1 MSVELP
7 LDEEAKKKLQQRRS
21 SNVRRVSGVDL
32 SVHHYVPFIPKR
44 RTSVSSGCRI
54 TANSEVFADYKHIF
68 PYITDDGRTTLVTEY
83 DFHNKMCRKYKAL
96 LGDTYI
102 YPILGTNL
110 SVQED
115 LLCELTRDDKKF
127 LEFLV
132 FPEVEIMI
140 PGGISTIRTN
150 NKRIGLFIIGKRG
163 DIFPAGLKTITNRE
177 LKQLEEKLETWA
189 VIKNFAVPDLGESPT
204 SDHVVEQFV
213 QGMDKPHVRR
223 IRDVLGIIESQEEF
237 IAKMEA
243 YGIFHTYVEQL
254 DLATYY
260 ESVRN
265 RKSRFVDTG
274 DWREYK
280 DDEPFDWSEWDAM
293 SKRRGT
299 ETSEDSGIAHDDV
312 PSSPNSVVICDLP
325 TCNGNGVCGRK
336 GSKQD
341 EEVPQLVSAK
351 DDDDVF
357 MSHNGT
363 GGN

>member
-1 MSVELP
+1 
-7 LDEEAKKKLQQRRS
+7 
-21 SNVRRVSGVDL
+21 
-32 SVHHYVPFIPKR
+32 
-44 RTSVSSGCRI
+44 
-54 TANSEVFADYKHIF
+54 
-68 PYITDDGRTTLVTEY
+68 
-83 DFHNKMCRKYKAL
+83 
-96 LGDTYI
+96 
-102 YPILGTNL
+102 
-110 SVQED
+110 
-115 LLCELTRDDKKF
+115 
-127 LEFLV
+127 
-132 FPEVEIMI
+132 
-140 PGGISTIRTN
+140 
-150 NKRIGLFIIGKRG
+150 
-163 DIFPAGLKTITNRE
+163 
-177 LKQLEEKLETWA
+177 
-189 VIKNFAVPDLGESPT
+189 
-204 SDHVVEQFV
+204 
-213 QGMDKPHVRR
+213 MDKPHVRR

-325 TCNGNGVCGRK
+325 TCNGNGVCGHK

-341 EEVPQLVSAK
+341 EEVPPLVSAK